1 MNDMKALDD
10 LIDDAMNEEKALAT
24 KAEELALQSK
34 QFAEYLAAKKHQDE
48 RLEVL
53 WDLVKQYMVEND
65 ITEHE
70 TDYIK
75 LKLTSS
81 GKYKAEDIDSV
92 PDELCKITRSL
103 DNKAVKAYL
112 KLNGKLPEGIES
124 TGYILRKKIKG
135 EEDGRER

>member
-1 MNDMKALDD
+1 MNDMKALDE
-10 LIDDAMNEEKALAT
+10 LIEDAVNEEKALAT
-24 KAEELALQSK
+24 RAEELALQSK

-48 RLEVL
+48 KLEAL
-53 WDLVKQYMVEND
+53 WMLVKDAMIEQG

-70 TDYIK
+70 NDYIK
-75 LKLTSS
+75 LTLTSS

-135 EEDGRER
+135 

>member
-1 MNDMKALDD
+1 MEDNKALDE
-10 LIDDAMNEEKALAT
+10 LIAEAVNEENALAVR
-24 KAEELALQSK
+24 EEQLVLQNK
-34 QFAEYLAAKKHQDE
+34 EFADFMAAKKHQDE
-48 RLEVL
+48 KLEVL
-53 WDLVKQYMVEND
+53 WGLVKQFMIENG
-65 ITEHE
+65 IAEHE

-75 LKLTSS
+75 LTLTSS

-135 EEDGRER
+135 EQE

>member
-1 MNDMKALDD
+1 MNDIKALDD

-53 WDLVKQYMVEND
+53 WGLVKQFMIENG
-65 ITEHE
+65 TAEHE

-75 LKLTSS
+75 LTLTSS

-135 EEDGRER
+135 EE